1 MFFLTDEK
9 NKSLWNDLNHMIQS
23 SALTASKQL
32 IASDQLLIKSQMTLQ
47 TASTTIKKI
56 NSNTNEMFGVLQ
68 NILAENFIPEITND

>member
-1 MFFLTDEK
+1 
-9 NKSLWNDLNHMIQS
+9 MIQS

-56 NSNTNEMFGVLQ
+56 NSNTNEMLGILQ
-68 NILAENFIPEITND
+68 NILSENFIPVIKID